1 MTPSN
6 PVRWHSLAAVA
17 RGVHFTVSDSVAL
30 AIATPE
36 DLGEEAVADAYAAW
50 SALSLFTLA
59 LLQVALIGLY
69 APQQETAGTLGW
81 VGFLLAF
88 LGTAVAFF
96 VVLVYAFIASSATP
110 DDPGFVD
117 AGPPG
122 TFILYFPLF
131 SLGWLLL
138 GTAFLKSPVYPRP
151 AALLLVV
158 GAVLTLYPHPL
169 TSVLFSVAVCW
180 LGLALLSGRSFSNG
194 QPQQRALRLR

>member
-1 MTPSN
+1 MVPSN
-6 PVRWHSLAAVA
+6 PVWWYGLAAVA
-17 RGVHFTVSDSVAL
+17 GGVLFTVSDFAALLVANL
-30 AIATPE
+30 E

-59 LLQVALIGLY
+59 LLQVALLGLY

-88 LGTAVAFF
+88 LGTTVAFF
-96 VVLVYAFIASSATP
+96 VVLVYAFIASSVTP
-110 DDPGFVD
+110 DDPGFVG

-122 TFILYFPLF
+122 TFMLYFPLF

-138 GTAFLKSPVYPRP
+138 GVAFLKSPVYPRP

-158 GAVLTLYPHPL
+158 GAVLTLYPHPF

-180 LGLALLSGRSFSNG
+180 LGLALLMGRGCPNEQSR
-194 QPQQRALRLR
+194 Q